1 MYWSL
6 VSFLKIKKKCVK
18 FCLGKKI
25 TEVFNTYRNRLFSPS
40 NFAWGEEAKKK
51 KLKLKMGFILINSCV
66 K

>member
-51 KLKLKMGFILINSCV
+51 NLN
-66 K
+66 